1 MPIDVTN
8 LNIIWTALPNGL
20 SGSGKAQLSVLVSPR
35 LLQGGKTLTLG
46 AFGDFKNWP
55 VIVNGLEFD
64 AYFNGISKPYPMQ
77 KLFNLDLLLWPRIFP
92 ETTPVRPFH
101 FNDLYAKTVKDKKLI
116 SFNVHNALA
125 YLKDKYVKVARQSP
139 GMLPGIADRLN
150 TGSVFQQLV
159 NDLGQTKAI
168 DLFQSVLDFYNRTTI
183 DYLKPSSLDRS
194 AAKVPPPPQVHEFDF
209 HEALAML
216 ADYPALMGKLGLA
229 LHFTLSLPQGAKAV
243 RVAPRRTS
251 LQDISPF
258 TYFDN
263 KFLPAPRRNDDFLN
277 GFLNLSQAG
286 EIKDEIDV
294 NKVPYSLTQIDPDG
308 AILKLAYFSQSLR
321 QLPSVTPDPF
331 GMDPDAGLPALRSG
345 GLGLIRNGRAKQ
357 MESLLK
363 LFSDRDVMLTGTR
376 PNQGQSIF
384 FNAEDLLRGYRVDVE
399 ESDESHQVVGRHSLC
414 WRRGK
419 LYFRQGPPVP
429 LNRDEGY
436 VRAASATS
444 QEHEPNSLYLHES
457 LFRWNG
463 WSLCAERPNQTIVS
477 DTKKVIDPVTKQE
490 VVAQGE
496 SAGRPISQPTGP
508 IDLEPIME
516 VDPGSLP
523 RLRFGHSYRLRV
535 RAVDLA
541 GNSLLANNTDWNN
554 ASNSVPY
561 LRFEPV
567 APPVLVLQD
576 DLTRGESIERMV
588 IRSNYDSPTKDENQR
603 HLVPPKTSQEM
614 AELHGMFDGYIGPN
628 KDTAV
633 YQKGFNIASREAG
646 TLADKQ
652 IVDIDTGIMKRV
664 QYADLIHVIK
674 EPQSQE
680 NQLVIHGGE
689 SITLPYLPDPLAA
702 GVVFRDL
709 PSLDDPN
716 SLSGMLEPDPG
727 DLSKKILTVSFDQK
741 WPEASSFRL
750 RLVERDEQNKNQKY
764 RQWDGR
770 ILTMFLS
777 KGEKVTLRYNSYLPK
792 VSNQLMAI
800 LHWLDLENIPS
811 PEHDKINSYISA
823 GCFWMITPYRKLEL
837 VHAVQQPVVP
847 PSLDGNDKTNA
858 FTAVKSQIGDT
869 AVTFQGAATLHTW
882 STGKIELYGEWKDWE
897 DSEKNDEA
905 VQLDKQ
911 SFASQGLVPYE
922 DRPITNVNL
931 KFIKPNLRHELGDTH
946 HRWVD
951 YHLVGTSRYQEYF
964 TDDKAHPL
972 DFTRPGPVVHH
983 INIPNSAR
991 PAAPQVEYILP
1002 TFGWPAEKKEGNSST
1017 RVRLGGG
1024 LRVYM
1029 KRPWYSSGDD
1039 ELLGVILAQPSDEK
1053 LNGHFLPY
1061 VTQFGLDPIWNS
1073 ASGLKPIAPL
1083 SYEDF
1088 NNSCTHKE
1096 GLTLEEL
1103 DGIQDSDPGW
1113 TKIPH
1118 SVNVVGFKPEYN
1130 NDRKLWF
1137 CDIQVNPNRLTSYFP
1152 FVRLALARFQ
1162 PDSIADAHLS
1172 RVVMSEFVQLVP
1184 TRELQFTTN
1193 TKGNLKLVD
1202 LQLKGIAPNNGVG
1215 NQFETTN
1222 VVRVTVESHDD
1233 TIPGDLGW
1241 KVLNQKLLTLDA
1253 KPVLTPTFLDGKPAL
1268 VLTEW
1273 VWKGT
1278 ITLPITNTS
1287 SRYRLVVK
1295 ETETFVSDGPFDK
1308 SIQGITDID
1317 AERVVYADVIEL

>member
-1 MPIDVTN
+1 MVCWAAVR
-8 LNIIWTALPNGL
+8 LNSPFWFRP
-20 SGSGKAQLSVLVSPR
+20 VSCR
-35 LLQGGKTLTLG
+35 AAETLG
-46 AFGDFKNWP
+46 VYGDFKNWP
-55 VIVNGLEFD
+55 VIVNDLEFD
-64 AYFNGISKPYPMQ
+64 AYFNNQTHPFPLQ
-77 KLFNLDLLLWPRIFP
+77 KQFNLDLDLWPRIIP
-92 ETTPVRPFH
+92 EATPVLPFQ
-101 FNDLYAKTVKDKKLI
+101 FNNLYAKTVKEKKLA

-125 YLKDKYVKVARQSP
+125 YLKDIYVTVARQSP
-139 GMLPGIADRLN
+139 GKLPGIADRLK
-150 TGSVFQQLV
+150 TDSVFQQLV
-159 NDLGQTKAI
+159 NDLGQTKPM

-183 DYLKPSSLDRS
+183 DYLKPSSLERS
-194 AAKVPPPPQVHEFDF
+194 AANVPPQPQVHEFDF
-209 HEALAML
+209 HEALAMM
-216 ADYPALMGKLGLA
+216 ADYPALMGKLGLV
-229 LHFTLSLPQGAKAV
+229 LHFTLSLPQGATAI

-258 TYFDN
+258 TRFDN
-263 KFLPAPRRNDDFLN
+263 KFLPTPRRNDEFLN

-286 EIKDEIDV
+286 EIVKEIELDP
-294 NKVPYSLTQIDPDG
+294 KIPPPPYSLTQIDPDG
-308 AILKLAYFSQSLR
+308 AILKLVYFSQSLR
-321 QLPSVTPDPF
+321 QLPPETPDPF
-331 GMDPDAGLPALRSG
+331 GMDPEAGLPALRSG
-345 GLGLIRNGRAKQ
+345 GLGLIRNWRANQ

-363 LFSDRDVMLTGTR
+363 LFSDRDNILTGFQ
-376 PNQGQSIF
+376 PEQGHGIF
-384 FNAEDLLRGYRVDVE
+384 FDAEDLLRGYRVDVE

-419 LYFRQGPPVP
+419 LYFRKGDSVT
-429 LNRDEGY
+429 LERDEGY
-436 VRAASATS
+436 VKAASVTS
-444 QEHEPNSLYLHES
+444 QEQDPNKLYLHES

-477 DTKKVIDPVTKQE
+477 DTKKTIDPVTKQE
-490 VVAQGE
+490 VVVQAE
-496 SAGRPISQPTGP
+496 STGRPVSQPTGP
-508 IDLEPIME
+508 IDLEPVME

-541 GNSLLANNTDWNN
+541 GNSLLASNTDWSN
-554 ASNSVPY
+554 ASNPVPY

-567 APPVLVLQD
+567 APPVLVLHDNVTIENKPTIQD
-576 DLTRGESIERMV
+576 YLTRGESIERMV
-588 IRSNYDSPTKDENQR
+588 IRSNYDTPTKDENQR

-614 AELHGMFDGYIGPN
+614 AELHGMFDDYIGPN
-628 KDTAV
+628 KAAAV
-633 YQKGFNIASREAG
+633 YQKGFNIAKREAG

-652 IVDIDTGIMKRV
+652 IVDIDTGNLYPV
-664 QYADLIHVIK
+664 LQSDLISVIQ

-680 NQLVIHGGE
+680 NQLAIHGEE

-709 PSLDDPN
+709 PPLDDPN

-727 DLSKKILTVSFDQK
+727 DLSKKILKVSFDQK

-770 ILTMFLS
+770 ILTIFLS

-792 VSNQLMAI
+792 ESNQLMAI
-800 LHWLDLENIPS
+800 LHWLDLENVPS
-811 PEHDKINSYISA
+811 PEYDKIKAYISA

-858 FTAVKSQIGDT
+858 FTAVKRQIGDT

-882 STGKIELYGEWKDWE
+882 STGKIELYGQWKDWE

-922 DRPITNVNL
+922 DKPITNVNL

-964 TDDKAHPL
+964 LDDKAHPL
-972 DFTRPGPVVHH
+972 DFTRPEPIVQH

-1002 TFGWPAEKKEGNSST
+1002 TFGWPAEKKERDSST
-1017 RVRLGGG
+1017 RERLGGG

-1039 ELLGVILAQPSDEK
+1039 ELLGVILAQPSDGK
-1053 LNGHFLPY
+1053 LNDHFLPY

-1073 ASGLKPIAPL
+1073 ASGLKPVTAL
-1083 SYEDF
+1083 SYQDF

-1130 NDRKLWF
+1130 KDRKLWS
-1137 CDIQVNPNRLTSYFP
+1137 CDIQVNPGRLTSYFP

-1162 PDSIADAHLS
+1162 PHSISDAFLS
-1172 RVVMSEFVQLVP
+1172 RVVMTDFIQLVP
-1184 TRELQFTTN
+1184 TRNLQFTIN

-1202 LQLKGIAPNNGVG
+1202 LQLRGIAPNNGVG

-1241 KVLNQKLLTLDA
+1241 KVVDQKPLTLDA

-1273 VWKGT
+1273 IWKGT

-1287 SRYRLVVK
+1287 ARYRLVVK
-1295 ETETFVSDGPFDK
+1295 ETETIVSDAPLDQSNK
-1308 SIQGITDID
+1308 VIKDVDT
-1317 AERVVYADVIEL
+1317 ERVVYADVVEL